1 MAEPTINDIIKLF
14 QIQVENI
21 TRIGTILQEHQITL
35 ETIKDILTEEQLERF
50 NTLYQARLQSADINP
65 SSN

>member
-1 MAEPTINDIIKLF
+1 MAEPTIHDIIKLF
-14 QIQVENI
+14 QIQVDNI